1 MIQKIIKVG
10 NSFAVTIPK
19 WFIDEAKI
27 KDNQTVSIKTEVND
41 LQIVLDFGAQPPDK
55 VEEIID
61 PEVYQVAKIFSK
73 DISLHLENYPTSEKP

>member
-61 PEVYQVAKIFSK
+61 PEVYQVAKNLLKRYLPAFRELSNK
-73 DISLHLENYPTSEKP
+73 